1 MASES
6 RRDIYHLL
14 AIEALLTMASAMA
27 GSFVVLFLVRDGF
40 TGVDAAL
47 FYVEAFAVSSLAC
60 VAVTWTGFARPR
72 VWMALSL
79 GALCAYYVSFALL
92 DGALLLYLA
101 PVFFG
106 LYIVGFWVPFNVL
119 FLGHTSRDNR
129 GELIGIFFLVFPVVS
144 IFAPIVGGI
153 LIAGLGYWAAFAG
166 AVASLMLGIA
176 LVAASP
182 ATVSSAI
189 RPRIDLGA
197 LDGRLS
203 VAFFGE
209 GGQEGVWYGANAL
222 LAMTF
227 AHEELYVGMLFA
239 LFALAGGIGTVYLGR
254 RSDKRGGRAL
264 YAKAGAALSVPAM
277 LAAAFAPEAVTYAVA
292 MAAANFALNV
302 CVIFIFAMGTDR
314 MESDQPGSVLTRE
327 LMLNTGRVAG
337 GAACALAMLL
347 SGDVRVAFA
356 LSAPFIALAAFAR

>member
-40 TGVDAAL
+40 SEVAAAL
-47 FYVEAFAVSSLAC
+47 FYVEAFAVSALAC
-60 VAVTWTGFARPR
+60 AAATWNGFSRPR
-72 VWMALSL
+72 LWMAASL

-92 DGALLLYLA
+92 GGALLLYLA
-101 PVFFG
+101 PIFFG

-119 FLGHTSRDNR
+119 FLRRTSRGNR
-129 GELIGIFFLVFPVVS
+129 GELIGLFFLVFPVVS
-144 IFAPIVGGI
+144 IFAPIIGGL

-166 AVASLMLGIA
+166 AVATLALGIA
-176 LVAASP
+176 LVMASP
-182 ATVSSAI
+182 STKSEAM
-189 RPRIDLGA
+189 RPQINLRALG
-197 LDGRLS
+197 GRLS
-203 VAFFGE
+203 LAFFGE

-227 AHEELYVGMLFA
+227 AKEELYVGMLFA
-239 LFALAGGIGTVYLGR
+239 LFALAGGVATVYLGR
-254 RSDKRGGRAL
+254 RSDRRGGRAA
-264 YAKAGAALSVPAM
+264 YAKAGAILSVPAI
-277 LAAAFAPEAVTYAVA
+277 LAAAFAPGAVVYAVA

-302 CVIFIFAMGTDR
+302 CVIFIFAMGSDR

-327 LMLNTGRVAG
+327 LLLNTGRVAG
-337 GAACALAMLL
+337 GAACALALVL
-347 SGDVRVAFA
+347 SGSIGFAFA
-356 LSAPFIALAAFAR
+356 VSAPFIALAAFAR